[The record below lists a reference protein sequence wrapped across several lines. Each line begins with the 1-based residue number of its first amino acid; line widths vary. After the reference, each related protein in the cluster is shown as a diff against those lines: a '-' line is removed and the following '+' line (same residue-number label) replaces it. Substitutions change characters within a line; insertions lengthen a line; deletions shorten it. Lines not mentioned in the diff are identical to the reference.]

1 MPTNRIIEIALL
13 TWKKAILTLLRS
25 LGLTSLCSTI
35 SSKPIIRIVAKYIIF
50 ISKAIKIKNKKKKE
64 KTWEMEEIKRAF

>member
-25 LGLTSLCSTI
+25 DGLTSLCSII
-35 SSKPIIRIVAKYIIF
+35 SSRPIIRTVIKYIIF
-50 ISKAIKIKNKKKKE
+50 MSKAIKIKNKKKKE